1 MIRYI
6 CIFIFAFALLQLII
20 SLVNLLFGVRLRTE
34 ANPNLGERISI
45 LIPARDEE
53 DNIGLILSDLI
64 KTGDS
69 ILEIIVFDDESRDR
83 TPNIVEEFALK
94 DNRIRLV
101 KSPGLEEGFMGK
113 NFACHKL
120 SLEARGNYLLFLD
133 SDVRIKNKVIER
145 SLAYIILKKLDFL
158 SIFPFQNMQTI
169 GEKVS
174 IPNMN
179 FILNSLLPL
188 PLVFLS
194 NFSSLSAANGQF
206 MLFKQSTYKKI
217 QPHKLF
223 KNSRAEDIEISK
235 HYKKLGKKIHCLA
248 SVKDVSC
255 RMYKNLYDS
264 IQGFSKNVNYFF
276 GNSYILAIG
285 FWLITT
291 FGFIPILITQ
301 SLVIFIIYLII
312 ITLTRVF
319 ISLSTNQNILE
330 NIVYIIPQQ
339 IILGIIIYKS
349 VFNTRKDKLIWKDRK
364 I

>member
-20 SLVNLLFGVRLRTE
+20 SLVNFLFGVRLRTK
-34 ANPNLGERISI
+34 ANPNLRERISI
-45 LIPARDEE
+45 LIPARNEE
-53 DNIGLILSDLI
+53 ENIGLILSDLI

-120 SLEARGNYLLFLD
+120 SLEARSNYLLFLD

-145 SLAYIILKKLDFL
+145 SLAYIILKKLDLL

-174 IPNMN
+174 VPNMN

-194 NFSSLSAANGQF
+194 NFHSLSAANGQF
-206 MLFKQSTYKKI
+206 MLFKQS
-217 QPHKLF
+217 
-223 KNSRAEDIEISK
+223 
-235 HYKKLGKKIHCLA
+235 
-248 SVKDVSC
+248 
-255 RMYKNLYDS
+255 
-264 IQGFSKNVNYFF
+264 
-276 GNSYILAIG
+276 
-285 FWLITT
+285 
-291 FGFIPILITQ
+291 
-301 SLVIFIIYLII
+301 II
-312 ITLTRVF
+312 R
-319 ISLSTNQNILE
+319 N
-330 NIVYIIPQQ
+330 
-339 IILGIIIYKS
+339 
-349 VFNTRKDKLIWKDRK
+349 
-364 I
+364 